1 MQKKGNGLG
10 VFFYEDDQVHNV
22 SRGGRGE
29 IINLSFTS
37 FGRKDVSVG
46 QRLSLISC
54 NFYLKIF
61 DFDSPNSL
69 VFYQG
74 EVK

>member
-10 VFFYEDDQVHNV
+10 VFFYEDDQVHNG

-37 FGRKDVSVG
+37 FGRKDVLHMGPEDPSNRKNTHLFG
-46 QRLSLISC
+46 AL
-54 NFYLKIF
+54 
-61 DFDSPNSL
+61 
-69 VFYQG
+69 
-74 EVK
+74 